1 MKPLKNWDDLTDE
14 QIEAINSFR
23 PPKYYIWFYK
33 FYKKFLSYFFFFGII
48 GAGILMGIH
57 SSTNLDLFNAVKGL
71 FFVLFGSMLWALSA
85 YLTKHFY
92 TKKYAKSIGLTLE
105 NWNYLTKGLTFE
117 V

>member
-1 MKPLKNWDDLTDE
+1 MKILKNWDELTDE
-14 QIEAINSFR
+14 QIKAIDSFR

-33 FYKKFLSYFFFFGII
+33 FYKEFLSYFFFFGII
-48 GAGILMGIH
+48 TAGILMDIH
-57 SSTNLDLFNAVKGL
+57 NALNIDLFDVIKGL
-71 FFVLFGSMLWALSA
+71 FFVLFGSMLWVLSA

-105 NWNYLTKGLTFE
+105 NWNHLTKGMTFW